1 MKNMVLV
8 LNIMVLIMT
17 LSIVILPSV
26 WMISVVVGGADG
38 PTGVVF
44 PFIWTV
50 YAILV
55 FITSGSTV
63 SWLLKKNHL

>member
-1 MKNMVLV
+1 MKNIVLV

-26 WMISVVVGGADG
+26 WIISVVGGADG
-38 PTGVVF
+38 LTGVVF
-44 PFIWTV
+44 PFVWTV